1 MCSRPRRNRVH
12 YVVYRVPAGEERG
25 LVGGSGL
32 RHIEAQI
39 RPGGAERSG
48 VYPSIPAGLRK
59 SFVMNS
65 VVQFLKRLAQL
76 LFFLV
81 VVVFL
86 GSLLIGVGGLIVALR
101 SPAENVEKPS
111 ILALDLDGIIV
122 DTRDIVEN
130 LRKYR
135 TEDRIKGVLL
145 RINSPGGVVGP
156 SQELWAELKRT
167 REEFKRPVVAF
178 CSAVAASGAY
188 YAAVGADKIVTTP
201 GCLIGSIG
209 ALMEFVNLA
218 KLYDWAKID
227 RYAITTGKFKDAG
240 AEYQPLTSEQR
251 ALFQDLLNDVLAQFK
266 AAIIEGRNMKPEV
279 LDQYADGR
287 VFTGSQAVKLGFAD
301 SVGTWD
307 DARRT
312 LGQMTGLG
320 DNPEVFKLKKRNKLL
335 EFFEA
340 SSTSETSNVSAV
352 LRDFFQTEL
361 SARPLLLLPGAVQF

>member
-1 MCSRPRRNRVH
+1 
-12 YVVYRVPAGEERG
+12 
-25 LVGGSGL
+25 
-32 RHIEAQI
+32 
-39 RPGGAERSG
+39 
-48 VYPSIPAGLRK
+48 
-59 SFVMNS
+59 MNS
-65 VVQFLKRLAQL
+65 VVQFLKRLAQI

-81 VVVFL
+81 AVIFL

-101 SPAENVEKPS
+101 SPAEKEKPS

-122 DTRDIVEN
+122 DTRDIVES

-167 REEFKRPVVAF
+167 REEFKKPVVAF

-266 AAIIEGRNMKPEV
+266 AAIVEGRNMKPEV

-320 DNPEVFKLKKRNKLL
+320 DNPEVFKVKKRNKLL

-340 SSTSETSNVSAV
+340 SSTSETSSVSAV
-352 LRDFFQTEL
+352 LRDLFQTEL

>member
-1 MCSRPRRNRVH
+1 
-12 YVVYRVPAGEERG
+12 
-25 LVGGSGL
+25 
-32 RHIEAQI
+32 
-39 RPGGAERSG
+39 
-48 VYPSIPAGLRK
+48 
-59 SFVMNS
+59 MNS
-65 VVQFLKRLAQL
+65 VAQFLKRLAQI

-86 GSLLIGVGGLIVALR
+86 GSLLIGVGGLIVAFR
-101 SPAENVEKPS
+101 SSAERVEKPS
-111 ILALDLDGIIV
+111 ILALDLDGTIV
-122 DTRDIVEN
+122 DTRDILES

-135 TEDRIKGVLL
+135 TEDHIKGVLL

-167 REEFKRPVVAF
+167 REEFKKPVVAF

-218 KLYDWAKID
+218 QLYDWAKID

-240 AEYQPLTSEQR
+240 ADYRPLTSEQR

-266 AAIIEGRNMKPEV
+266 AAIVEGRNMKPEV

-287 VFTGSQAVKLGFAD
+287 VFTGSQAVKLGFAN

-320 DNPEVFKLKKRNKLL
+320 DNPEVFKVKKRNKLL

-340 SSTSETSNVSAV
+340 SSTSGTSNVSTA
-352 LRDFFQTEL
+352 LRDLFQTEL

>member
-1 MCSRPRRNRVH
+1 MNR
-12 YVVYRVPAGEERG
+12 
-25 LVGGSGL
+25 
-32 RHIEAQI
+32 I
-39 RPGGAERSG
+39 
-48 VYPSIPAGLRK
+48 
-59 SFVMNS
+59 
-65 VVQFLKRLAQL
+65 VQFLKRLAQT

-81 VVVFL
+81 IVIFF
-86 GSLLIGVGGLIVALR
+86 GSILLGVGGLIIALR
-101 SPAENVEKPS
+101 SPDQTVTKPS
-111 ILALDLDGIIV
+111 ILALDLGGVIV
-122 DTRDIVEN
+122 DTRETVEN

-135 TEDRIKGVLL
+135 KDDHIKGVLL
-145 RINSPGGVVGP
+145 RIDSPGGAVGP

-167 REEFKRPVVAF
+167 REEFKKPVVAF
-178 CSAVAASGAY
+178 CSTVAASGAY

-209 ALMEFVNLA
+209 ALMEFVNLG

-266 AAIIEGRNMKPEV
+266 AAIVEGRHMKPEF

-301 SVGTWD
+301 SIGTWD

-312 LGQMTGLG
+312 LGQMAGLG
-320 DNPEVFKLKKRNKLL
+320 DEPQAFKVKKRSKLL
-335 EFFEA
+335 GFLAEA
-340 SSTSETSNVSAV
+340 LSSETSKFSAV
-352 LRDFFQTEL
+352 LEQVLQSEL
-361 SARPLLLLPGAVQF
+361 SARPLLLLPGAIQF

>member
-1 MCSRPRRNRVH
+1 
-12 YVVYRVPAGEERG
+12 
-25 LVGGSGL
+25 
-32 RHIEAQI
+32 
-39 RPGGAERSG
+39 
-48 VYPSIPAGLRK
+48 
-59 SFVMNS
+59 MNS
-65 VVQFLKRLAQL
+65 VVQFLKRLAQI

-81 VVVFL
+81 VAVFL
-86 GSLLIGVGGLIVALR
+86 GSLLIGAYGLIAILR

-135 TEDRIKGVLL
+135 TQDRIKGVLL

-167 REEFKRPVVAF
+167 REEFKKPVVAF

-227 RYAITTGKFKDAG
+227 RYAITTGIFKDAG
-240 AEYQPLTSEQR
+240 ADYQPLTSEQR

-266 AAIIEGRNMKPEV
+266 AAIVEGRNMKPEV

-301 SVGTWD
+301 WW
-307 DARRT
+307 
-312 LGQMTGLG
+312 GLG
-320 DNPEVFKLKKRNKLL
+320 TTRVEC
-335 EFFEA
+335 
-340 SSTSETSNVSAV
+340 SAK
-352 LRDFFQTEL
+352 
-361 SARPLLLLPGAVQF
+361 

>member
-1 MCSRPRRNRVH
+1 
-12 YVVYRVPAGEERG
+12 
-25 LVGGSGL
+25 
-32 RHIEAQI
+32 
-39 RPGGAERSG
+39 
-48 VYPSIPAGLRK
+48 
-59 SFVMNS
+59 MNS
-65 VVQFLKRLAQL
+65 VVQFLKRLAQI

-86 GSLLIGVGGLIVALR
+86 GSLLIGVGGLIAALR

-122 DTRDIVEN
+122 DTRDIVES

-167 REEFKRPVVAF
+167 LEEFKKPVVAF

-266 AAIIEGRNMKPEV
+266 AAIVEGRNMKPEV

-307 DARRT
+307 DARRNDRSRRQPGS
-312 LGQMTGLG
+312 LQ
-320 DNPEVFKLKKRNKLL
+320 
-335 EFFEA
+335 
-340 SSTSETSNVSAV
+340 SEKAEQAFGV
-352 LRDFFQTEL
+352 LRTVVNFGDL
-361 SARPLLLLPGAVQF
+361 KRLGRPSRHFSDRVERASFAVVAGSGSVLERRGMWPPPR